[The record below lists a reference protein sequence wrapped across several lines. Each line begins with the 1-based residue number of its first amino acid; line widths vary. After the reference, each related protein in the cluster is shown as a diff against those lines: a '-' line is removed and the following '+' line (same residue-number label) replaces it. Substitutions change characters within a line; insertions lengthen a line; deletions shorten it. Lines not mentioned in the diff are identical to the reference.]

1 MTPRNPQQVRGL
13 AARARVVVVVLLGVL
28 VAVLFRF
35 QVLRSS
41 DWLLESQSNRLRPLT
56 VPAPRG
62 VIRDRAGRV
71 FADNVPGYSVSIIH
85 DQPDSMISTLHR
97 LREHLEF
104 DDRRFEEL
112 ANRARTGPPRP
123 LLVSVDAPF
132 DVVAALQERRS
143 IFPRLLIESR
153 PKRRYPAGRVGA
165 HVIGY
170 VGEINEAE
178 VEAREA
184 EGAEPGW
191 IVGRSGVEAQYEST
205 LQGRSGMRYVEVD
218 AAGRIVGSFE
228 GVPGVAAEPGT
239 DLQLNLDLELME
251 WIDRVFP
258 EGMNGSV
265 VALDVETGGVLA
277 LYSAPAFD
285 PNVFAGVV
293 DRSEWDRLVQDPE
306 SPLYHRAVMGKYPP
320 GSPWKLATAAIAL
333 DLGVVTPSQQMP
345 VSCRGSYVFG
355 NRTYRCWKPEGH
367 GSLDLAGAIQHSC
380 NVYFYQLGVKIGLVR
395 MLEVGNRMGFGE
407 QCGIDL
413 PTEARGDF
421 PEGPEYWERRF
432 NYRAQEGEA
441 LNLAIGQGP
450 NSQTPLKM
458 AQFVLAVARDGS
470 APAPSVLRSTT
481 AGAAEA
487 SWSLNIPQE
496 HLEQVREGMRR
507 VTREGGTAYLSSLE
521 HFDLLGKTGTAQ
533 SGGDRPSHAWFTAIA
548 GPYGEAPEIVVVAL
562 VEFGESGSAVAAPLV
577 AKTADFYLRGRH
589 GVPRDTI
596 QTLGEH
602 LRAGRNTA
610 WARPDR

>member
-1 MTPRNPQQVRGL
+1 MPRNPQRVRLL
-13 AARARVVVVVLLGVL
+13 AVRARVVVVALLGVL

-62 VIRDRAGRV
+62 VIRDRVGRV

-85 DQPDSMISTLHR
+85 DHPDSMISTLHR

-112 ANRARTGPPRP
+112 AGRARTGPPRP

-228 GVPGVAAEPGT
+228 GVPGVAAEPGS

-333 DLGVVTPSQQMP
+333 ELGVVTPSQRMP
-345 VSCRGSYVFG
+345 VSCGGSYVFG

-380 NVYFYQLGVKIGLVR
+380 NVYFYQIGVRIGLAR
-395 MLEVGNRMGFGE
+395 LLEVGNRMGFGE

-413 PTEARGDF
+413 PTESGGTF

-432 NYRAQEGEA
+432 GYRAQEGEA

-450 NSQTPLKM
+450 NDQTPLKM
-458 AQFVLAVARDGS
+458 AQFVLAIARDGS

-481 AGAAEA
+481 VGVHEA
-487 SWSLNIPQE
+487 SWSLAIPQE
-496 HLEQVREGMRR
+496 HLEHVREGMRR

-533 SGGDRPSHAWFTAIA
+533 SGGGRPSHAWFTAIA

-562 VEFGESGSAVAAPLV
+562 VEFGESGSGVAAPLV
-577 AKTADFYLRGRH
+577 AKTADFYLRGLH
-589 GVPRDTI
+589 GIPRDTI

-610 WARPDR
+610 WARQPDR